1 MNKTNKEWCM
11 NDKIK
16 INLQIADANYPLQ
29 INMEEEELVRVAAK
43 QVNMRLNTYR
53 SHYKNLE
60 LEKIIAMVAYEFS
73 LENQKLKQRN
83 DTEPYSKKIDELT
96 DLLEEYFRKE

>member
-1 MNKTNKEWCM
+1 
-11 NDKIK
+11 
-16 INLQIADANYPLQ
+16 
-29 INMEEEELVRVAAK
+29 
-43 QVNMRLNTYR
+43 MRLNTYR

>member
-1 MNKTNKEWCM
+1 MTESVS
-11 NDKIK
+11 DS
-16 INLQIADANYPLQ
+16 
-29 INMEEEELVRVAAK
+29 EK